1 MGKNYASED
10 AGYFRVQQS
19 KSGGWAFVDPF
30 GEPFVSLAL
39 NHLDDSDLR
48 YPHNVDMFDRK
59 YGTRRNWAKGVVRDL
74 EDLNFNTIV
83 WTGSGI
89 PSTWATRRPGPMSS
103 CSTPACPTWCR
114 SGCRKSRTGTVTQ
127 HFVTYTAKI
136 SKSMQTGSHGA

>member
-48 YPHNVDMFDRK
+48 YPHNVDVFDRK
-59 YGTRRNWAKGVVRDL
+59 YGTRRNWVKGVVRDL
-74 EDLNFNTIV
+74 EDLNFNTIG
-83 WTGSGI
+83 WTGQYVSGD
-89 PSTWATRRPGPMSS
+89 WGKAGLVR
-103 CSTPACPTWCR
+103 
-114 SGCRKSRTGTVTQ
+114 
-127 HFVTYTAKI
+127 
-136 SKSMQTGSHGA
+136 GSHRPRPLVALAR

>member
-48 YPHNVDMFDRK
+48 YPHNVDVFDRK
-59 YGTRRNWAKGVVRDL
+59 YGTRRNL
-74 EDLNFNTIV
+74 SLIH
-83 WTGSGI
+83 I
-89 PSTWATRRPGPMSS
+89 
-103 CSTPACPTWCR
+103 
-114 SGCRKSRTGTVTQ
+114 
-127 HFVTYTAKI
+127 
-136 SKSMQTGSHGA
+136 